1 MAQVWLQLSLPST
14 MRHFYSIFRA
24 FSMQRLAKQI
34 SEQVMFQKG
43 EPEQQRGP
51 GQLLWDR
58 WGGLAADGFI
68 AAGCA

>member
-1 MAQVWLQLSLPST
+1 
-14 MRHFYSIFRA
+14 
-24 FSMQRLAKQI
+24 MQRLAKQI

-43 EPEQQRGP
+43 EPEQERGP

-58 WGGLAADGFI
+58 WGALAADGFI